1 MASLKPSHTLS
12 ILKTMVRSRTRSLIA
27 SDNLEAMAR
36 LAPSSAGLV
45 YLDPPFNSGRLYE
58 AVVAPRAAGKGHR
71 ADAFR
76 DHWSWSDGM
85 KFALDELSEFVP
97 PRVAAFVGDIVRA
110 LDYGDMAAYL
120 VMMTSRLGYAR
131 RILSDSGS
139 LYLHCDPAASH
150 YLKLILDQL
159 FGPDNFRNEVI
170 WKRTH
175 AHSSSRRYGPVHD
188 VILFFSKSSKY
199 VWNPIYS
206 EYQSSYIEKHF
217 THEDEHGRYQLITC
231 TAPGD
236 RTGTRAHYEW
246 NGQYP
251 PSGRHWAWK
260 REQMEAFEREG
271 RLVHSSNGVPRLK
284 RYTHDGSGVPLQD
297 IWSDINRLDAHSDE
311 RVGYDTQK
319 PLALLE
325 RIIAAS
331 TEPGALV
338 VDPFCGTGTTLV
350 AAERLDREW
359 VGIDA
364 SLLAASISLA
374 RVRQQV
380 NLKQVVLKGFPG
392 DEAAAN
398 CLLRDDP
405 GTFGIWGASML
416 GTLADRKASNA
427 LITAGIGRLR
437 VGTKTV
443 QLHSWV
449 PMAEANVGVV
459 PSERS
464 RRLARLGFILRVGR
478 SFGALNAWLA
488 QRTKVPLHTVEVRDL
503 VDPVSTRRGLS
514 ERIVTAAGTVL

>member
-1 MASLKPSHTLS
+1 MA
-12 ILKTMVRSRTRSLIA
+12 RARTRSLIA
-27 SDNLEAMAR
+27 SDNVEAMAQ
-36 LAPSSAGLV
+36 LAPANAGLV

-58 AVVAPRAAGKGHR
+58 AVVAPRAAGRRHR
-71 ADAFR
+71 TDAFQ
-76 DHWSWSDGM
+76 DQWSWSDGV
-85 KFALDELSEFVP
+85 KQALTELDEFVP
-97 PRVAAFVGDIVRA
+97 PRVAQFVGDIARA
-110 LDYGDMAAYL
+110 LDYSDLAAYL
-120 VMMTSRLGYAR
+120 VMMTPRLGEAHR
-131 RILSDSGS
+131 VLADNGS

-188 VILFFSKSSKY
+188 VILFFSKSAKY

-217 THEDEHGRYQLITC
+217 THEDEKGRYQLITC
-231 TAPGD
+231 NAPGD

-251 PSGRHWAWK
+251 PPGRHWAWK

-284 RYTHDGSGVPLQD
+284 RYTDDGAGVPVQD

-319 PLALLE
+319 PLALLD
-325 RIIAAS
+325 RIISAS

-350 AAERLDREW
+350 AAERLGREW
-359 VGIDA
+359 IGIDA
-364 SLLAASISLA
+364 SLLAASMSLA
-374 RVRQQV
+374 RVRQEV
-380 NLKQVVLKGFPG
+380 HLKQVSLSGFPR
-392 DEAAAN
+392 DEASAQR
-398 CLLRDDP
+398 LLRDEP

-416 GTLADRKASNA
+416 GTLADRKASNES
-427 LITAGIGRLR
+427 ITAGTGRLR
-437 VGTKTV
+437 VEGKTL
-443 QLHSWV
+443 QLLSWV
-449 PMAEANVGVV
+449 PTEDAPVGVL
-459 PSERS
+459 PADRS
-464 RRLARLGFILRVGR
+464 RRLAKVGFVVRVGR
-478 SFGALNAWLA
+478 SYEALNAWLA
-488 QRTKVPLHTVEVRDL
+488 QRTKVPLHPVAVGDL
-503 VDPVSTRRGLS
+503 VDTESLKRGLS
-514 ERIVTAAGTVL
+514 ERIVTAAGTVT